1 MPIVLIC
8 VIIFAV
14 ILKYKLRS
22 VERTEKKQEEDFLQ
36 MERKASL
43 PVKRDL
49 GTLPLLSIS
58 LESLPFQDNASGK
71 LATYQTIIREL
82 STQNICNLIG
92 ISNTHLKLKYGA
104 GNLELLSTY
113 EQNYILLI
121 QTLTNWGIHL
131 SKNQAYQESK
141 MVLEYAVSCNSDM
154 RQTYITLAR
163 IYKKEDQIDKIYELL
178 SQVESMSTTLD
189 LKKAIYGVLNEYED

>member
-1 MPIVLIC
+1 MPVLLIC

-14 ILKYKLRS
+14 TLKYKLRS
-22 VERTEKKQEEDFLQ
+22 VERIEKKQEEDFLQ
-36 MERKASL
+36 TERKASL

-58 LESLPFQDNASGK
+58 LESLPFQENTSGK
-71 LATYQTIIREL
+71 LASYETTIREL
-82 STQNICNLIG
+82 DSQKLCNLTS
-92 ISNTHLKLKYGA
+92 ISNTDLKLKYGA

-121 QTLTNWGIHL
+121 QTLTNWGTHL
-131 SKNQAYQESK
+131 YHIQNYQESK

-178 SQVESMSTTLD
+178 SHVESVSTTLD